1 MFRKIAPFFAPLF
14 FILIVA
20 AFPGAGVFAQHAAA
34 ATPATMA
41 DGGVLIFGGTRNT
54 GLEVTKLLRARGETV
69 TVFVRPASDRT
80 ALEPLGVRFVA
91 GDALIADDVNAAFA
105 DVRYRAVITTL
116 GCFKCDVPPDFLGN
130 QNVFDAARDAGI
142 RRVIMVSSIGA
153 GDSAE
158 AMPWIAKWALEDV
171 LVLKTRAEDYL
182 QATGVPYTIIRP
194 GGLKHGE
201 PTGNA
206 LLTEDPMAMGIV
218 TRRDLA
224 QLIVDA
230 LDDPAAG
237 KKIYT
242 ALDSEF
248 SWPWDMWD

>member
-1 MFRKIAPFFAPLF
+1 MLHKIAPLF
-14 FILIVA
+14 VLIVVCLPGVVISAEPA
-20 AFPGAGVFAQHAAA
+20 AP
-34 ATPATMA
+34 PAA
-41 DGGVLIFGGTRNT
+41 DGGILIFGGTRNT
-54 GLEVTKLLRARGETV
+54 GLEVAKHLRARGEIV
-69 TVFVRPASDRT
+69 TVFVRPESDRS
-80 ALEPLGVRFVA
+80 ALVPLGVRFVV
-91 GDALIADDVNAAFA
+91 GDAVVADDVNAAFA
-105 DVRYRAVITTL
+105 NTRYRAVITTL

-130 QNVFDAARDAGI
+130 RNVFDAARDASI
-142 RRVIMVSSIGA
+142 PRVIMISSIGA

-158 AMPWIAKWALEDV
+158 AMPWIVKWALEDV
-171 LVLKTRAEDYL
+171 LILKTRAEDYL

-194 GGLKHGE
+194 GGLKDGE

-206 LLTEDPMAMGIV
+206 VLTEDPMAMGIV

-224 QLIVDA
+224 QLIVGA

-237 KKIYT
+237 KKIYS